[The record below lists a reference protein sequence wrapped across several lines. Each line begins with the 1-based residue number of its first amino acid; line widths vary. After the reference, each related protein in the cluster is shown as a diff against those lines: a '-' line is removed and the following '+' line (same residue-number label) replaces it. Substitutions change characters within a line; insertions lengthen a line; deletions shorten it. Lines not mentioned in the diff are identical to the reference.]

1 MPKEAALEEK
11 RQKKKKKDTPH
22 GRTASERSRAR
33 ENPQRGIP
41 LRHPQRVNT
50 TLQPR
55 KEVRGLWE
63 EGTQGR
69 EGGTLGAQVPSG
81 RDRQAHC
88 LHCVQVSTY
97 VRTYPLSALSVC
109 SLLELNKPA
118 TKK

>member
-1 MPKEAALEEK
+1 MKEAG
-11 RQKKKKKDTPH
+11 Q
-22 GRTASERSRAR
+22 ERIRSA
-33 ENPQRGIP
+33 GS